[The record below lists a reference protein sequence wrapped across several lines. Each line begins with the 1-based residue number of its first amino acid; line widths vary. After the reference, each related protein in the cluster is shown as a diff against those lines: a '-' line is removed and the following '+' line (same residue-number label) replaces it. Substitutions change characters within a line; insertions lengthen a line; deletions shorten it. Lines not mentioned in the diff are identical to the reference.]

1 MVVLAILVQ
10 VDILV
15 HVKFLAKIVIFTS
28 FALLLSCT
36 ACDS

>member
-15 HVKFLAKIVIFTS
+15 HVKFLAKNSDFHKFCS
-28 FALLLSCT
+28 LAWLHCM
-36 ACDS
+36 